1 MIHSIRQINDAKK
14 ITFMTGDIFFSR
26 KDAISRHPSPEGG
39 ANPGEEGGYLF
50 HRSTQNSTERSGS
63 VGLISGP
70 RNDPS
75 LMFRDEAVYLY
86 PRNCFPAGVLT

>member
-1 MIHSIRQINDAKK
+1 
-14 ITFMTGDIFFSR
+14 MTGDIFFPE
-26 KDAISRHPSPEGG
+26 KMLFPDTPHPRAV

-75 LMFRDEAVYLY
+75 LRFRDEAVYLY